1 MTFVDLRLINTELD
15 AFIFV
20 RGQERSVGTVPTREA
35 GSVVLVMVP
44 TGVAVV
50 QLVLCW
56 TYEPSLNPLPVSP
69 PDMTVAK
76 IGANGVEDHTENVH
90 AENVPT
96 A

>member
-56 TYEPSLNPLPVSP
+56 TYEPSLNPLPVPP

-76 IGANGVEDHTENVH
+76 IGANGVEDHTDKHLKSEPL
-90 AENVPT
+90 A
-96 A
+96 